1 MNELDH
7 LVSEPA
13 LTTLGVVL
21 GGLWTYFKATD
32 VYQRIRENRFADALT
47 ALEAG
52 VQQTYDVYVRA
63 VKGASTDGKL
73 SSEERRRAREL
84 ARDAAIAFGRT
95 RGVDVVGSI
104 GHDYI
109 DLWITKLVKQRKVA

>member
-1 MNELDH
+1 ML
-7 LVSEPA
+7 A
-13 LTTLGVVL
+13 LLETPSKVFAIIA
-21 GGLWTYFKATD
+21 LWLAA
-32 VYQRIRENRFADALT
+32 FAIGT
-47 ALEAG
+47 
-52 VQQTYDVYVRA
+52 VIVR
-63 VKGASTDGKL
+63 
-73 SSEERRRAREL
+73 RWRAREL

>member
-1 MNELDH
+1 MNELNN

-32 VYQRIRENRFADALT
+32 AYQRVRENRFADALT

-63 VKGASTDGKL
+63 VKEASTDGRL

-95 RGVDVVGSI
+95 RGVDVIGSI

-109 DLWITKLVKQRKVA
+109 DLWIAKLVKQRKAA